1 VLVAHGSA
9 MPFDRRLVLILLVV
23 GAAALVVAGRVL
35 PRPAAQPAPL
45 APVAS
50 VSAGPEPS
58 GGGGDG
64 PVVVHVVGAV
74 RHPGVY
80 RLPAGSRTRDA
91 VRRAGGAGPHS
102 DLASVNLATRLAD
115 GEQVRVPLR
124 PPSGRAPA
132 VGGASAGAPP
142 AIVHL
147 NSAGAEQ
154 LDELDGIGPAL
165 AQRIVEYRDAHGGF
179 GSIDEL
185 DEVSGIG
192 DAKLAAIRAQLGQ

>member
-1 VLVAHGSA
+1 
-9 MPFDRRLVLILLVV
+9 MPFDRRLVLLLLLA
-23 GAAALVVAGRVL
+23 GGAALVVAGRVL
-35 PRPAAQPAPL
+35 PRPATPAAEL
-45 APVAS
+45 APVVS
-50 VSAGPEPS
+50 VSAGAPAAGVAGAS
-58 GGGGDG
+58 G

-91 VRRAGGAGPHS
+91 VRRAGGAS
-102 DLASVNLATRLAD
+102 RRADLGSVNLATRLAD

-124 PPSGRAPA
+124 AAP
-132 VGGASAGAPP
+132 VTASAGPATTAPA

-147 NSAGAEQ
+147 NSATAEQ
-154 LDELDGIGPAL
+154 LDALDGIGPGL
-165 AQRIVEYRDAHGGF
+165 AQRIVDYRDAHGGF

-192 DAKLAAIRAQLGQ
+192 PVRLESLRPRLAL